1 MREAT
6 SMTDK
11 TPDYP
16 EPFPHDDIEE
26 IMPDLYMV
34 RGTIKF
40 KPLVNISRNM
50 AIIKHGKELTLVN
63 PIRLSEKGEEQ
74 LKQLGEV
81 KRIIRLGVAHG
92 RDDGYYKDTFNA
104 ELWAPGTSLL
114 YKEPEIDHIVTQ
126 DEELPF
132 PDAELMVFNNMKIGK
147 DGMLLI
153 KRNGGCLLACD
164 SLQYYGDQKHHSLL
178 ASLMLPFMGFKGMCI
193 GPPWLKAVT
202 PEGSSLKPDFDRIL
216 RDWEFEKFFS
226 AHGCLCKSGAKDLV
240 RDAVD
245 KAFE

>member
-1 MREAT
+1 
-6 SMTDK
+6 MTDK

-26 IMPDLYMV
+26 IMPDLYMF

-92 RDDGYYKDTFNA
+92 RDDGNYKDTFNA
-104 ELWAPGTSLL
+104 ELWAPGTSPL